1 MNSPDECTRELEC
14 DATQEVKEA
23 RPVEDSP
30 VEVARGSSGK
40 ARSEESLEKHSIVYV
55 KIRKKEY

>member
-23 RPVEDSP
+23 RPVEDSS
-30 VEVARGSSGK
+30 VEVARGSRGK
-40 ARSEESLEKHSIVYV
+40 ARSESLEKHSVIYD
-55 KIRKKEY
+55 KNMKG

>member
-14 DATQEVKEA
+14 DAAQEVKEA

-30 VEVARGSSGK
+30 VEVARGSRGK
-40 ARSEESLEKHSIVYV
+40 ARSEESLEKQSVIHV
-55 KIRKKEY
+55 KI